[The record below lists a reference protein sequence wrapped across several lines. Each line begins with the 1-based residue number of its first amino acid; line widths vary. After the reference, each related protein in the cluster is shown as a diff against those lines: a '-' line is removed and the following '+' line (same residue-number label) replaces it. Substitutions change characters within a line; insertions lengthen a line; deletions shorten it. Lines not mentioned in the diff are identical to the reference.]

1 MTTLPGA
8 AFFDSALSFG
18 MIRGGKIDAAIL
30 GAMQVS
36 ATGDLAN
43 WMIPGKMVKGPGGA
57 MDLVHGAGR
66 VIVLMEHVAKDGSA
80 KIVDA
85 CTLPLTGRGVVDRI
99 ITDLAVID
107 VTPDGLVLVELAPGV
122 TVEQVRQATEPP
134 LRIARN
140 WTTEGP
146 RSMSENDVVIVAA
159 ARTPQGR
166 LKGQLAA
173 FTAPQLGSFA
183 IRGALEQGGV
193 DPADVDAVIV
203 GQVLAAGSG
212 QNAARQAAI
221 GAGIGWDVPA
231 HSVNKVC
238 LSGLT
243 AVIDAARMIR
253 TGDAEVVV
261 AAGMESMTRAPHLL
275 MGSRDGWTYGTVE
288 VLDHMAY
295 DGLTDAY
302 DRESMGAST
311 ERHNARYEL
320 TREAQDQVAALSHQR
335 AAAAQESGV
344 LDAEIVAV
352 EVPQRRGEPV
362 RVTRDEGVRPETT
375 VETLAGLRPAFAEG
389 GSITAGN
396 SSQISDGASAVVV
409 TTRATAEAK
418 GWPVLVTVG
427 ASGQTAG
434 PDNSLQA
441 QPARAIEQACRKQ
454 GITPQDL
461 DLVEINEAFG
471 AVVARSQ
478 TELGLDGDIV
488 NVHGGGIAIGHPI
501 GASGNRLVVH
511 VAHELARRGGG
522 TAAVGLCGG
531 GGQGEALILTR

>member
-1 MTTLPGA
+1 
-8 AFFDSALSFG
+8 
-18 MIRGGKIDAAIL
+18 
-30 GAMQVS
+30 
-36 ATGDLAN
+36 
-43 WMIPGKMVKGPGGA
+43 
-57 MDLVHGAGR
+57 MD
-66 VIVLMEHVAKDGSA
+66 
-80 KIVDA
+80 
-85 CTLPLTGRGVVDRI
+85 DRSEDREMS
-99 ITDLAVID
+99 ITHQPTDQDI
-107 VTPDGLVLVELAPGV
+107 
-122 TVEQVRQATEPP
+122 
-134 LRIARN
+134 
-140 WTTEGP
+140 
-146 RSMSENDVVIVAA
+146 VIVAA

-166 LKGQLAA
+166 LKGQLAG

-183 IRGALEQGGV
+183 IGGALEQGSV
-193 DPADVDAVIV
+193 DPAVVDAVIV

-243 AVIDAARMIR
+243 AIIDAARMIR

-275 MGSRDGWTYGTVE
+275 MGSRDGWTYGSVE

-320 TREAQDQVAALSHQR
+320 TRADQDEVAALSHQR
-335 AAAAQESGV
+335 AAAAQADGV
-344 LDAEIVAV
+344 FDAEIVPV
-352 EVPQRRGEPV
+352 LVPQRRGEPV
-362 RVTRDEGVRPETT
+362 EVSADEGVRPDTT
-375 VETLAGLRPAFAEG
+375 VESLGGLRAAFAEG

-409 TTRATAEAK
+409 TSRGTALAH

-441 QPARAIEQACRKQ
+441 QPARAIERACEKQ
-454 GITPQDL
+454 GIAPSDL

-478 TELGLDGDIV
+478 VELGLSSDIV
-488 NVHGGGIAIGHPI
+488 NIHGGGIAIGHPI
-501 GASGNRLVVH
+501 GASGARLVVH
-511 VAHELARRGGG
+511 AAHELARRGSG

>member
-1 MTTLPGA
+1 MT
-8 AFFDSALSFG
+8 D
-18 MIRGGKIDAAIL
+18 I
-30 GAMQVS
+30 
-36 ATGDLAN
+36 
-43 WMIPGKMVKGPGGA
+43 
-57 MDLVHGAGR
+57 
-66 VIVLMEHVAKDGSA
+66 
-80 KIVDA
+80 
-85 CTLPLTGRGVVDRI
+85 
-99 ITDLAVID
+99 
-107 VTPDGLVLVELAPGV
+107 
-122 TVEQVRQATEPP
+122 
-134 LRIARN
+134 
-140 WTTEGP
+140 
-146 RSMSENDVVIVAA
+146 VIVAA

-166 LKGQLAA
+166 LKGQLAS

-183 IRGALEQGGV
+183 IRGALAQASV
-193 DPADVDAVIV
+193 DPGEVDAVII

-243 AVIDAARMIR
+243 AIIDAARMIR
-253 TGDAEVVV
+253 TGDATTVV

-275 MGSRDGWTYGTVE
+275 MGSRDGWTYGSVE

-320 TREAQDQVAALSHQR
+320 TREAQDAVAALSHQR
-335 AAAAQESGV
+335 AAAAQDAGV
-344 LDAEIVAV
+344 FASEIIAV

-362 RVTRDEGVRPETT
+362 VVAKDEGVRPETT
-375 VETLAGLRPAFAEG
+375 VDTLAGLRAAFADG

-396 SSQISDGASAVVV
+396 SSQISDGASAVIV
-409 TTRATAEAK
+409 TTRENADAH
-418 GWPVLVTVG
+418 GWPVLAVIG

-441 QPARAIEQACRKQ
+441 QPARAIEKACEKQ
-454 GITPQDL
+454 GISPADL

-478 TELGLDGDIV
+478 TELGLSNDVV
-488 NVHGGGIAIGHPI
+488 NIHGGGIAIGHPI

-511 VAHELARRGGG
+511 LAHELARRGSG
-522 TAAVGLCGG
+522 TMAVGLCGG

>member
-1 MTTLPGA
+1 
-8 AFFDSALSFG
+8 
-18 MIRGGKIDAAIL
+18 
-30 GAMQVS
+30 
-36 ATGDLAN
+36 
-43 WMIPGKMVKGPGGA
+43 
-57 MDLVHGAGR
+57 
-66 VIVLMEHVAKDGSA
+66 
-80 KIVDA
+80 
-85 CTLPLTGRGVVDRI
+85 
-99 ITDLAVID
+99 
-107 VTPDGLVLVELAPGV
+107 
-122 TVEQVRQATEPP
+122 
-134 LRIARN
+134 
-140 WTTEGP
+140 
-146 RSMSENDVVIVAA
+146 MSENDVVIVAA

-193 DPADVDAVIV
+193 DPEDVDAVIV

-320 TREAQDQVAALSHQR
+320 TREMQDRVAALSHQR

-352 EVPQRRGEPV
+352 EVPQRRGKPV
-362 RVTRDEGVRPETT
+362 RVTRDEGVRPDTT
-375 VETLAGLRPAFAEG
+375 VETLAGLRAAFAEG

-409 TTRATAEAK
+409 TTRAIAEAK

-478 TELGLDGDIV
+478 TELGLDDEIV

>member
-1 MTTLPGA
+1 MT
-8 AFFDSALSFG
+8 
-18 MIRGGKIDAAIL
+18 
-30 GAMQVS
+30 
-36 ATGDLAN
+36 ATD
-43 WMIPGKMVKGPGGA
+43 I
-57 MDLVHGAGR
+57 
-66 VIVLMEHVAKDGSA
+66 
-80 KIVDA
+80 
-85 CTLPLTGRGVVDRI
+85 
-99 ITDLAVID
+99 
-107 VTPDGLVLVELAPGV
+107 
-122 TVEQVRQATEPP
+122 
-134 LRIARN
+134 
-140 WTTEGP
+140 
-146 RSMSENDVVIVAA
+146 VIVAA

-166 LKGQLAA
+166 LKGKLAS

-183 IRGALEQGGV
+183 IRGALAQASI
-193 DPADVDAVIV
+193 DPAEIDAVIM

-221 GAGIGWDVPA
+221 GAGIGWDVPS

-261 AAGMESMTRAPHLL
+261 AGGMESMTRAPHLL

-320 TREAQDQVAALSHQR
+320 TREAQDAVAALSHQR
-335 AAAAQESGV
+335 AAAAQAAGV
-344 LDAEIVAV
+344 FDAELVAV
-352 EVPQRRGEPV
+352 EVPQRRGPAV
-362 RVTRDEGVRPETT
+362 QVTADEGVRPDTT
-375 VETLAGLRPAFAEG
+375 VESLAGLRPAFAEG

-396 SSQISDGASAVVV
+396 SSQISDGAAAVVV
-409 TTRATAEAK
+409 TSRATAEAK
-418 GWPVLVTVG
+418 GWPVLAVVG

-441 QPARAIEQACRKQ
+441 QPARAIEKACAKQ
-454 GITPQDL
+454 GIRPADL

-478 TELGLDGDIV
+478 TELGLDEGVV
-488 NVHGGGIAIGHPI
+488 NIHGGGIAIGHPI
-501 GASGNRLVVH
+501 GASGARLVAH
-511 VAHELARRGGG
+511 VAHELARRGSGI
-522 TAAVGLCGG
+522 AAVGLCGG

>member
-1 MTTLPGA
+1 MT
-8 AFFDSALSFG
+8 
-18 MIRGGKIDAAIL
+18 
-30 GAMQVS
+30 
-36 ATGDLAN
+36 
-43 WMIPGKMVKGPGGA
+43 
-57 MDLVHGAGR
+57 
-66 VIVLMEHVAKDGSA
+66 
-80 KIVDA
+80 
-85 CTLPLTGRGVVDRI
+85 
-99 ITDLAVID
+99 
-107 VTPDGLVLVELAPGV
+107 
-122 TVEQVRQATEPP
+122 
-134 LRIARN
+134 
-140 WTTEGP
+140 
-146 RSMSENDVVIVAA
+146 ENDVVIVAA

-183 IRGALEQGGV
+183 IRGALEQASI

-243 AVIDAARMIR
+243 AIIDAARMIR
-253 TGDAEVVV
+253 TGDADVVV
-261 AAGMESMTRAPHLL
+261 AAGMESMTRAPHML
-275 MGSRDGWTYGTVE
+275 MGSRDGWTYGSVE

-320 TREAQDQVAALSHQR
+320 TREAQDRVAALSHQR
-335 AAAAQESGV
+335 AAAAQEAGIF
-344 LDAEIVAV
+344 DAEIVAV

-362 RVTRDEGVRPETT
+362 RATKDEGVRPETT
-375 VETLAGLRPAFAEG
+375 VETLAGLRAAFAEG

-409 TTRATAEAK
+409 TTRGTAEAK

-441 QPARAIEQACRKQ
+441 QPARAIERACEKQ
-454 GITPQDL
+454 GISAADL
-461 DLVEINEAFG
+461 DIVEINEAFG
-471 AVVARSQ
+471 AVVARSEV
-478 TELGLDGDIV
+478 ELGLDDGIV
-488 NVHGGGIAIGHPI
+488 NIHGGGIAIGHPI

-511 VAHELARRGGG
+511 VAHELVRRGGG

>member
-1 MTTLPGA
+1 
-8 AFFDSALSFG
+8 
-18 MIRGGKIDAAIL
+18 
-30 GAMQVS
+30 
-36 ATGDLAN
+36 
-43 WMIPGKMVKGPGGA
+43 
-57 MDLVHGAGR
+57 
-66 VIVLMEHVAKDGSA
+66 
-80 KIVDA
+80 
-85 CTLPLTGRGVVDRI
+85 
-99 ITDLAVID
+99 
-107 VTPDGLVLVELAPGV
+107 
-122 TVEQVRQATEPP
+122 
-134 LRIARN
+134 
-140 WTTEGP
+140 
-146 RSMSENDVVIVAA
+146 MSENDVVIVAA

>member
-1 MTTLPGA
+1 
-8 AFFDSALSFG
+8 
-18 MIRGGKIDAAIL
+18 
-30 GAMQVS
+30 
-36 ATGDLAN
+36 
-43 WMIPGKMVKGPGGA
+43 
-57 MDLVHGAGR
+57 
-66 VIVLMEHVAKDGSA
+66 
-80 KIVDA
+80 
-85 CTLPLTGRGVVDRI
+85 
-99 ITDLAVID
+99 
-107 VTPDGLVLVELAPGV
+107 
-122 TVEQVRQATEPP
+122 
-134 LRIARN
+134 
-140 WTTEGP
+140 
-146 RSMSENDVVIVAA
+146 MSENDVVIVAA

-375 VETLAGLRPAFAEG
+375 VETLAGLRAAFAEG

>member
-1 MTTLPGA
+1 
-8 AFFDSALSFG
+8 
-18 MIRGGKIDAAIL
+18 
-30 GAMQVS
+30 
-36 ATGDLAN
+36 
-43 WMIPGKMVKGPGGA
+43 
-57 MDLVHGAGR
+57 
-66 VIVLMEHVAKDGSA
+66 
-80 KIVDA
+80 
-85 CTLPLTGRGVVDRI
+85 
-99 ITDLAVID
+99 
-107 VTPDGLVLVELAPGV
+107 
-122 TVEQVRQATEPP
+122 
-134 LRIARN
+134 
-140 WTTEGP
+140 
-146 RSMSENDVVIVAA
+146 MSENDVVIVAA

-275 MGSRDGWTYGTVE
+275 MGSREGWTYGTVE

-320 TREAQDQVAALSHQR
+320 TRGAQDQVAALSHQR

>member
-1 MTTLPGA
+1 MT
-8 AFFDSALSFG
+8 
-18 MIRGGKIDAAIL
+18 
-30 GAMQVS
+30 
-36 ATGDLAN
+36 
-43 WMIPGKMVKGPGGA
+43 
-57 MDLVHGAGR
+57 
-66 VIVLMEHVAKDGSA
+66 
-80 KIVDA
+80 
-85 CTLPLTGRGVVDRI
+85 
-99 ITDLAVID
+99 
-107 VTPDGLVLVELAPGV
+107 
-122 TVEQVRQATEPP
+122 
-134 LRIARN
+134 
-140 WTTEGP
+140 
-146 RSMSENDVVIVAA
+146 DVVIAAA

-166 LKGQLAA
+166 LKGQLAS
-173 FTAPQLGSFA
+173 FTAPQLGSLA
-183 IRGALEQGGV
+183 IKGALEQAAV
-193 DPADVDAVIV
+193 DPGAIDAVIV

-212 QNAARQAAI
+212 QNAARQASI

-243 AVIDAARMIR
+243 AIIDAARMIR
-253 TGDAEVVV
+253 TGDATTVV

-311 ERHNARYEL
+311 ERHNARFEL
-320 TREAQDQVAALSHQR
+320 TREAQDEVAALSHQR
-335 AAAAQESGV
+335 AAAAA
-344 LDAEIVAV
+344 DAGAFDDEIVTV

-362 RVTRDEGVRPETT
+362 VVSRDEGVRPETT
-375 VETLAGLRPAFAEG
+375 VETLGRLRAAFAEG

-396 SSQISDGASAVVV
+396 SSQISDGASAVIV
-409 TTRATAEAK
+409 TTRENAEAQ
-418 GWPVLVTVG
+418 GWPVLAVIG

-441 QPARAIEQACRKQ
+441 QPAQAITRALEKQ
-454 GITPQDL
+454 GITAADL

-478 TELGLDGDIV
+478 TELGISSDIV
-488 NVHGGGIAIGHPI
+488 NIHGGGIAIGHPI

-511 VAHELARRGGG
+511 MAHELARRGTG
-522 TAAVGLCGG
+522 TVAVGLCGG